1 MERMKRG
8 DILYLDHAATSPL
21 RPQAREAMAPYRDYR
36 DGDCGCYGNPSGSHS
51 VSRRA
56 KNALE
61 EARER
66 IAALLGARPLE
77 IVFTGGGTES
87 DNLAIKGSAFAGGG
101 RRGVAVA
108 PVEHEAV
115 LAAARFCRDRGCPL
129 TMAEVDGAGR
139 VDPARF
145 ASSVTADAA
154 VASVMAANNETGVE
168 QPLAETAA
176 AVRAAH
182 PSVAVHTD
190 AVQGFVSR
198 SMDVGELGVDL
209 LTLSA
214 HKFGGPP
221 GTGILY
227 VRDGVPL
234 EPLLHGGGQELGR
247 RSGTHNV
254 PGAAGMAAAMQAAED
269 ERDDFRARVS
279 RERDEFERV
288 LTSRLPEAVVT
299 GADVPRAVQISHV
312 RIPGVRNETL
322 LARLDRAG
330 AAASAAS
337 ACQSGAAAV
346 SHVLTAMGLT
356 PAAAREC
363 LRFSFGW
370 STRPGEGREAARVVA
385 EQAEALR

>member
-1 MERMKRG
+1 MKSMNNG
-8 DILYLDHAATSPL
+8 DVLYLDHAASSPL
-21 RPQAREAMAPYRDYR
+21 RPQAREAMAPYRD
-36 DGDCGCYGNPSGSHS
+36 GDYGNPSGSHS

-61 EARER
+61 EAREQ

-87 DNLAIKGSAFAGGG
+87 DNLAVKGAAFAGGG
-101 RRGVAVA
+101 RRRVVVT

-129 TMAEVDGAGR
+129 TLAETDAHGR

-145 ASSVTADAA
+145 ASHATADADGA
-154 VASVMAANNETGVE
+154 TVASVMAANNETGVK
-168 QPLAETAA
+168 QPVAEAAA
-176 AVRAAH
+176 AVREADPAA
-182 PSVAVHTD
+182 VVHTD
-190 AVQGFVSR
+190 AVQGFVSQ
-198 SMDVGELGVDL
+198 SMNVGELGVDL

-214 HKFGGPP
+214 HKFGGPQ

-254 PGAAGMAAAMQAAED
+254 AGAAGMAAAMQAAED
-269 ERDDFRARVS
+269 ERDDFRARAS
-279 RERDEFERV
+279 RERDDFERV
-288 LTSRLPEAVVT
+288 LTSLLPEAAVT
-299 GADVPRAVQISHV
+299 GADAPRIVQTSHV

-330 AAASAAS
+330 VAASAAS

-346 SHVLTAMGLT
+346 SHVLRAMGFDD
-356 PAAAREC
+356 AAAREC

-370 STRPGEGREAARVVA
+370 STRPGEGREAAGRVA

>member
-1 MERMKRG
+1 MERMKHG
-8 DILYLDHAATSPL
+8 NVLYLDHAATSPL
-21 RPQAREAMAPYRDYR
+21 RPQAREAMAPYRD
-36 DGDCGCYGNPSGSHS
+36 GDNGAYGNPSGSHS

-61 EARER
+61 EAREQ

-87 DNLAIKGSAFAGGG
+87 DNLAVKGSAFAGGG
-101 RRGVAVA
+101 RRGVAVT

-115 LAAARFCRDRGCPL
+115 LSAARFCRDRGCPL
-129 TMAEVDGAGR
+129 TTAEVDGAGR
-139 VDPARF
+139 VNPARF
-145 ASSVTADAA
+145 AASVTAATA
-154 VASVMAANNETGVE
+154 VVSVMAANNETGVE

-176 AVRAAH
+176 AVRAARS
-182 PSVAVHTD
+182 SVVVHTD

-254 PGAAGMAAAMQAAED
+254 PGAAGTAAAMQAAED

-288 LTSRLPEAVVT
+288 LASRLPEAVIT

-330 AAASAAS
+330 VAASAAS

-346 SHVLTAMGLT
+346 SHVLTAMGFA

-370 STRPGEGREAARVVA
+370 TTRPGEGREAAGAVA
-385 EQAEALR
+385 LQAEALR

>member
-1 MERMKRG
+1 MKSMNNG
-8 DILYLDHAATSPL
+8 DVLYLDHAASSPL
-21 RPQAREAMAPYRDYR
+21 RPQAREAMAPYRD
-36 DGDCGCYGNPSGSHS
+36 GDYGNPSGSHS

-61 EARER
+61 EAREQ

-87 DNLAIKGSAFAGGG
+87 DNLAVKGAAFAGGL
-101 RRGVAVA
+101 RRRVIVT

-129 TMAEVDGAGR
+129 TLAEADADGR

-145 ASSVTADAA
+145 ASYATAAGDPV
-154 VASVMAANNETGVE
+154 VASVMAANNETGVK
-168 QPLAETAA
+168 QPVAETAA
-176 AVRAAH
+176 AVREADPRA
-182 PSVAVHTD
+182 VVHTD
-190 AVQGFVSR
+190 AVQGFVSQ
-198 SMDVGELGVDL
+198 SMNVGELGVDM

-214 HKFGGPP
+214 HKFGGPQ

-254 PGAAGMAAAMQAAED
+254 AGAAGMAAAMQAAED
-269 ERDDFRARVS
+269 ERDDFRARAS
-279 RERDEFERV
+279 RERDGFERV
-288 LTSRLPEAVVT
+288 LTSLLPEAAVT
-299 GADVPRAVQISHV
+299 GAGAPRTVQISHV

-330 AAASAAS
+330 VAASAAS
-337 ACQSGAAAV
+337 ACQSGAATA
-346 SHVLTAMGLT
+346 SHVLRAMGFDD
-356 PAAAREC
+356 AAAREC

-370 STRPGEGREAARVVA
+370 STRPGEGREAARRVA